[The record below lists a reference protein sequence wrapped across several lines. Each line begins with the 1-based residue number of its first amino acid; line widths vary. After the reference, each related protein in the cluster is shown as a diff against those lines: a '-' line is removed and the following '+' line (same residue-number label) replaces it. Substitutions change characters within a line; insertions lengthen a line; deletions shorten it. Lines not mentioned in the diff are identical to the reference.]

1 MRLVLASGSPRRK
14 ELLSFLGMPF
24 EVRPADLDETPH
36 VGELAE
42 PYVGRLSVEKALAVA
57 RPGELVLAADT
68 TVALNGEILGKP
80 ADHTDAIR
88 MLTMLGGQQHQV
100 HTGLALADGTT
111 GEVLHAC
118 VDTAEVV
125 MALANPA
132 LIAWYV
138 DTGEPMDKAGS
149 YGVQGIGSVLVE
161 RVEGNV
167 QTVIGL
173 PMTIVASWLWPLRHQ
188 LHQLRRGASD

>member
-14 ELLSFLGMPF
+14 ELLGFLGLPF
-24 EVRPADLDETPH
+24 DIRPADLNETPH
-36 VGELAE
+36 LGEQAE

-57 RPGELVLAADT
+57 QPGELVLAADT
-68 TVALNGEILGKP
+68 TVALNGDILGKP
-80 ADHTDAIR
+80 TDRDDALR
-88 MLTMLGGQQHQV
+88 MLIMLAGRQHQV

-111 GEVLHAC
+111 GEVLHAY

-125 MALANPA
+125 MSEVNEA
-132 LIAWYV
+132 LIEWYV
-138 DTGEPMDKAGS
+138 ETGEPMDKAGA

-173 PMTIVASWLWPLRHQ
+173 PMTIVMSWLWPHRNSI
-188 LHQLRRGASD
+188 A